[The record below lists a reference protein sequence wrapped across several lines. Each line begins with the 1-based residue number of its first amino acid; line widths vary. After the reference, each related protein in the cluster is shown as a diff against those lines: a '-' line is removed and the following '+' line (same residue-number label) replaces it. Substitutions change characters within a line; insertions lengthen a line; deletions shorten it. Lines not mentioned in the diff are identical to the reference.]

1 MTKQNNAVIIIDVAV
16 RYFYITAEKV
26 VRMGRGFDEV
36 ILLDIYGELLAKSQ
50 REALDMR
57 YNADLSLAEIAD
69 EMGGITRQSVLYSI
83 KKGEQRLDELEEKL
97 GFAQRLKALSAQLD
111 TARELVSQL
120 RGEYNKND
128 ERFERIEALIDD
140 IKSGL

>member
-1 MTKQNNAVIIIDVAV
+1 ME
-16 RYFYITAEKV
+16 RS
-26 VRMGRGFDEV
+26 FDEV

-97 GFAQRLKALSAQLD
+97 GFAQRLKSLSAQLD
-111 TARELVSQL
+111 TAREMVSQL
-120 RGEYNKND
+120 RGEYNTND
-128 ERFERIEALIDD
+128 ERFERLEALIDD